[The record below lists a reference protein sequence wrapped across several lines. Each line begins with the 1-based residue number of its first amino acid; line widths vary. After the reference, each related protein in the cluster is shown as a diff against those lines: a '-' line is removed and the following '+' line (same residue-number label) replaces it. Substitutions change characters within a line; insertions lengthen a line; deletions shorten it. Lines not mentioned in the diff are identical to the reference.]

1 MQQMPWYAW
10 LALGT
15 LAAALMIVLV
25 VLRERLR
32 AKADKELTAEELRR
46 KRTLEEM
53 SDNLSP

>member
-46 KRTLEEM
+46 KRALEEM

>member
-1 MQQMPWYAW
+1 MPWYAW

>member
-1 MQQMPWYAW
+1 MPWYAW

-15 LAAALMIVLV
+15 LAALMIVLG

-46 KRTLEEM
+46 KRMLEEM

>member
-53 SDNLSP
+53 ADNLSP

>member
-15 LAAALMIVLV
+15 LAALMIVLG

-46 KRTLEEM
+46 KRMLEEM